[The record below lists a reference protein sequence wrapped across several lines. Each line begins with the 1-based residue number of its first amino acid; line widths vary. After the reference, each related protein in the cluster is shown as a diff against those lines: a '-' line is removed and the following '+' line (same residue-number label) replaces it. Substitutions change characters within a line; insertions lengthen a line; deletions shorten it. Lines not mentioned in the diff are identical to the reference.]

1 MEESYNSKFA
11 NLLSRLSDAMM
22 RSGEP
27 MKARAYKKGEETIL
41 GFTTDIR
48 SIDDIKGKSGIG
60 TAIVNKLQEYI
71 DTGKIRVLDEEEN
84 KPERVF
90 TDIYGIGPKKAKE
103 LVQQGITSI
112 DELRKQ
118 QDKVLNEVQRKGLL
132 YYEDILKRIP
142 REEIDE
148 YGKIFDTAF
157 PREQETHYE
166 IVGSY
171 RRGLETSGDIDVI
184 VGSPNSSVFDRFL
197 DQLIQENIITAVLS
211 RGKNKCLVVA
221 KIPTS
226 DTYRRVDFLY
236 TIPEEYPF
244 SVLYFT
250 GSKGFNAVMRGHA
263 LTRGFSLNEHGFTVM
278 DGKTKSERLSRTFLN
293 EKDIFDFL
301 ELEYKEPSERVDG
314 RAVVPIVGK
323 IPDLLVEPVNKE
335 KKRTYKKR
343 EPKSKTLKI
352 SPIKETLEEPIKEP
366 IDEPIEKPVEKPK
379 EEIQEKPKKKRTYKK
394 REPKSKT
401 LKMSPIKEPL
411 EEPIEEPLE
420 EPMEKPIEEPIEQP
434 IKEPIEQPKE
444 EIQEKPKEE
453 IQEKPKKKRTYKKRE
468 PKLIKLKPNVLEEDA
483 EPKIEIMPSR
493 KKTIKK
499 REPKVDKK
507 SSTSN
512 ITNFEEM
519 VSIEKTIV
527 EFKEKGIPVL
537 EALNEQTL
545 NQIITYANDAYYN
558 ETPVLNDNEYD
569 IVREY
574 LAKKAPTS
582 EALQEIGAPIQ
593 GKNKVNLPFE
603 MASMD
608 KIKPDTGALKSWT
621 AKYTG
626 PYVLSCKLDG
636 VSGLYVCDQEGKY
649 KLYTR
654 GNGLVGQDVSHLIKV
669 LKLPSIQKGMAVRG
683 EFILSKN
690 TFSSKYKSEFAN
702 ARNLVSGIINRKSA
716 DEKARDLDFVSY
728 EVVMPPMKPSDQMR
742 TLQESGFKTVLNKTV
757 SELTNEFL
765 SDLLLQWRKEYDYEI
780 DGVIVTNDAIY
791 ERQHGNPEH
800 AFAFKMVISDQVAEA
815 KVVDVVWEASKD
827 GYLKPRVRIEPIH
840 LGGVN
845 IEYATGF
852 NGKFIEENKIGIG
865 AVIMMVRSGDVIP
878 YIQSVSVPAEKPKMP
893 SVPYI
898 WNKTHVDVLLEN
910 PEDDE
915 TVQEK
920 NVTAFFVSLG
930 VDGLAKGNI
939 KKLFKM
945 GKNTVAKIIEM
956 SVHDFEQVEGFKTKT
971 AEKLFNGIKDKIAQ
985 ATLLDIMVASGKLG
999 RGLGERKLK
1008 PILDKYPDI
1017 LISPH
1022 SADQKESML
1031 QEVQGIGKE
1040 NAREFVKNIP
1050 TFLEFVEECHLE
1062 NKIRE
1067 PTPEVR
1073 PAVQPPAIAGHALCG
1088 KKIVMTKIRDK
1099 DIIDF
1104 LAKAG
1109 ATLEDNMKKDTMVLI
1124 VKSKEDV
1131 SNKTEYATKNGIP
1144 MMTPDE
1150 FKQTYMS

>member
-1 MEESYNSKFA
+1 
-11 NLLSRLSDAMM
+11 
-22 RSGEP
+22 
-27 MKARAYKKGEETIL
+27 
-41 GFTTDIR
+41 
-48 SIDDIKGKSGIG
+48 
-60 TAIVNKLQEYI
+60 
-71 DTGKIRVLDEEEN
+71 
-84 KPERVF
+84 
-90 TDIYGIGPKKAKE
+90 
-103 LVQQGITSI
+103 
-112 DELRKQ
+112 
-118 QDKVLNEVQRKGLL
+118 
-132 YYEDILKRIP
+132 
-142 REEIDE
+142 
-148 YGKIFDTAF
+148 
-157 PREQETHYE
+157 
-166 IVGSY
+166 
-171 RRGLETSGDIDVI
+171 
-184 VGSPNSSVFDRFL
+184 
-197 DQLIQENIITAVLS
+197 
-211 RGKNKCLVVA
+211 
-221 KIPTS
+221 
-226 DTYRRVDFLY
+226 
-236 TIPEEYPF
+236 
-244 SVLYFT
+244 
-250 GSKGFNAVMRGHA
+250 
-263 LTRGFSLNEHGFTVM
+263 
-278 DGKTKSERLSRTFLN
+278 
-293 EKDIFDFL
+293 
-301 ELEYKEPSERVDG
+301 
-314 RAVVPIVGK
+314 
-323 IPDLLVEPVNKE
+323 
-335 KKRTYKKR
+335 
-343 EPKSKTLKI
+343 
-352 SPIKETLEEPIKEP
+352 
-366 IDEPIEKPVEKPK
+366 
-379 EEIQEKPKKKRTYKK
+379 
-394 REPKSKT
+394 
-401 LKMSPIKEPL
+401 
-411 EEPIEEPLE
+411 
-420 EPMEKPIEEPIEQP
+420 
-434 IKEPIEQPKE
+434 
-444 EIQEKPKEE
+444 
-453 IQEKPKKKRTYKKRE
+453 
-468 PKLIKLKPNVLEEDA
+468 
-483 EPKIEIMPSR
+483 
-493 KKTIKK
+493 
-499 REPKVDKK
+499 
-507 SSTSN
+507 
-512 ITNFEEM
+512 M

-537 EALNEQTL
+537 EALNENTL

-574 LAKKAPTS
+574 LTKKAPTS

-608 KIKPDTGALKSWT
+608 KIKPDTGALKNWT

-649 KLYTR
+649 NLYTR
-654 GNGLVGQDVSHLIKV
+654 GNGLVGQDVSHLINV
-669 LKLPSIQKGMAVRG
+669 LKLPPIQKGMAVRG

-690 TFSSKYKSEFAN
+690 TFSSKYKTEFAN

-728 EVVMPPMKPSDQMR
+728 EVVMPPMNPRDQMR

-765 SDLLLQWRKEYDYEI
+765 SDLLLKWRKEYDYEI

-791 ERQHGNPEH
+791 DRQHGNPEH

-920 NVTAFFVSLG
+920 NITAFFVSLG

-945 GKNTVAKIIEM
+945 GKNTVAKILEM
-956 SVHDFEQVEGFKTKT
+956 TVNDFEQVEGFKTKT
-971 AEKLFNGIKDKIAQ
+971 AEKLFNGIKNKIAQ

-1008 PILDKYPDI
+1008 PILDKYPDV

-1022 SADQKESML
+1022 SADQKERML

-1050 TFLEFVEECHLE
+1050 TFLEFVEECHVE

-1067 PTPEVR
+1067 PTPTPMQTPT
-1073 PAVQPPAIAGHALCG
+1073 PAVQTPAIAGHALCG
-1088 KKIVMTKIRDK
+1088 KKIVMTKVRDK
-1099 DIIDF
+1099 EIIDF

-1109 ATLEDNMKKDTMVLI
+1109 ATLEDSMKKDTMVLI

-1150 FKQTYMS
+1150 FKQTYFRPV

>member
-1 MEESYNSKFA
+1 
-11 NLLSRLSDAMM
+11 
-22 RSGEP
+22 
-27 MKARAYKKGEETIL
+27 
-41 GFTTDIR
+41 
-48 SIDDIKGKSGIG
+48 
-60 TAIVNKLQEYI
+60 
-71 DTGKIRVLDEEEN
+71 
-84 KPERVF
+84 
-90 TDIYGIGPKKAKE
+90 
-103 LVQQGITSI
+103 
-112 DELRKQ
+112 
-118 QDKVLNEVQRKGLL
+118 
-132 YYEDILKRIP
+132 
-142 REEIDE
+142 
-148 YGKIFDTAF
+148 
-157 PREQETHYE
+157 
-166 IVGSY
+166 
-171 RRGLETSGDIDVI
+171 
-184 VGSPNSSVFDRFL
+184 
-197 DQLIQENIITAVLS
+197 
-211 RGKNKCLVVA
+211 
-221 KIPTS
+221 
-226 DTYRRVDFLY
+226 
-236 TIPEEYPF
+236 
-244 SVLYFT
+244 
-250 GSKGFNAVMRGHA
+250 
-263 LTRGFSLNEHGFTVM
+263 
-278 DGKTKSERLSRTFLN
+278 
-293 EKDIFDFL
+293 
-301 ELEYKEPSERVDG
+301 
-314 RAVVPIVGK
+314 
-323 IPDLLVEPVNKE
+323 
-335 KKRTYKKR
+335 
-343 EPKSKTLKI
+343 
-352 SPIKETLEEPIKEP
+352 
-366 IDEPIEKPVEKPK
+366 
-379 EEIQEKPKKKRTYKK
+379 
-394 REPKSKT
+394 
-401 LKMSPIKEPL
+401 MSPIK
-411 EEPIEEPLE
+411 EPLE
-420 EPMEKPIEEPIEQP
+420 EPMEKPIEQPIEEPIEQP
-434 IKEPIEQPKE
+434 IEQPIEEPIEQ
-444 EIQEKPKEE
+444 PKEE

-507 SSTSN
+507 TSTSN
-512 ITNFEEM
+512 INNFEEM

-574 LAKKAPTS
+574 LAKKAPAS

-608 KIKPDTGALKSWT
+608 KIKPDTGALKNWT

-669 LKLPSIQKGMAVRG
+669 LKLPTIQKGMAVRG
-683 EFILSKN
+683 EFILSKK

-1040 NAREFVKNIP
+1040 NAREFVKNIL

-1073 PAVQPPAIAGHALCG
+1073 TAVQTTSISGHALCG